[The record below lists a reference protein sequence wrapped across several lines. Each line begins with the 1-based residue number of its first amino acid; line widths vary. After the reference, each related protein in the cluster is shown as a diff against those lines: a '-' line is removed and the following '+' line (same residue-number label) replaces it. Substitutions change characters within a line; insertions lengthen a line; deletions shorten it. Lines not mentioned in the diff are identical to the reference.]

1 MKHSSSFIAYN
12 YKAHSLICS
21 WPSWWSPLH
30 CFLTDVISSY
40 MALIWCLTIAAKC
53 SMELMKLSKV
63 RSYVAE
69 MIWKVIS
76 LSFSFSK
83 LLWPVVKTGS
93 IQLWKKNLHPQSLSG
108 TKPSSFLF
116 YRSVT
121 EVLSHLSPDLCVV
134 SCASLDLDNQAA
146 CHHTSLTLTTV
157 CLVWT
162 AGYGNLLDFYG
173 SNWLSGSNMWK
184 EEVVLSSLRG

>member
-1 MKHSSSFIAYN
+1 MFVALLVIGPPLFPDRRDFIIYGSYMMCEEQLPSA
-12 YKAHSLICS
+12 K
-21 WPSWWSPLH
+21 WSWWSWVELDFVLKGNKH
-30 CFLTDVISSY
+30 FRRDFKTEANCLWVCLRSKDFTFIFIFKA
-40 MALIWCLTIAAKC
+40 ALA
-53 SMELMKLSKV
+53 
-63 RSYVAE
+63 
-69 MIWKVIS
+69 
-76 LSFSFSK
+76 
-83 LLWPVVKTGS
+83 VVKTGS
-93 IQLWKKNLHPQSLSG
+93 IQLWENLHPRSLSS

-116 YRSVT
+116 YHSVT

-157 CLVWT
+157 SLVWT

>member
-1 MKHSSSFIAYN
+1 MFVALLVITPPLFPDRRDFIIYGSYMMFDQQLPSA
-12 YKAHSLICS
+12 A
-21 WPSWWSPLH
+21 WSWWSWVKLDRMSQKWFEKSFH
-30 CFLTDVISSY
+30 FHFHFQSCSDL
-40 MALIWCLTIAAKC
+40 LLKQAA
-53 SMELMKLSKV
+53 
-63 RSYVAE
+63 Y
-69 MIWKVIS
+69 
-76 LSFSFSK
+76 SFE
-83 LLWPVVKTGS
+83 
-93 IQLWKKNLHPQSLSG
+93 KKNLHPQSLSG